1 MQEAATFVSRSVLPP
16 APAFCLLSFW
26 CPRKDLNLQPLV
38 CRTSAPS
45 VELLRRLVSSTRQ
58 QKAGTLTSRSACLL
72 LLPSAYSFWSE
83 LESSQPL
90 GFFRPALIR
99 LSYPTEDWS

>member
-45 VELLRRLVSSTRQ
+45 IELLGLEMAV
-58 QKAGTLTSRSACLL
+58 GVGFEPTSRVFQTRAN
-72 LLPSAYSFWSE
+72 PP
-83 LESSQPL
+83 Q
-90 GFFRPALIR
+90 
-99 LSYPTEDWS
+99 LSDHGTPGRI